1 MEELKREYN
10 HNLQRFYNAD
20 KYLRQ
25 HPEEVDMLLGEVMK
39 IKHKL
44 ENILDEIVKEIN
56 VTEEETAYGFK

>member
-39 IKHKL
+39 IKNKL